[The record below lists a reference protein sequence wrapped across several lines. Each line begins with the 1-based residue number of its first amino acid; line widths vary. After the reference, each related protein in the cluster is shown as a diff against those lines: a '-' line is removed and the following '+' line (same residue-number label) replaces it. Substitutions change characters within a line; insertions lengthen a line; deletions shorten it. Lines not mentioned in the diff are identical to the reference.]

1 MIFRPAADKKLC
13 ASGSI
18 ITDIPNQPVLNKKED
33 IMKKLL
39 ALVLAMTM
47 ILALTACGGGNTGGS
62 DNGGGSASGSGSAG
76 GDSSGDET
84 VTLSLAHIR
93 PVDSPSDL
101 AIRAFAEEAT
111 ELSGGSI
118 QFEIYPANQLGDYTI
133 VQERVSIGDVDM
145 QIASLGSNMDEFFA
159 MSNAAYLC
167 ATWDEA
173 RKVFAED
180 SPIVSLYTEKLAKYN
195 MTYLTNYPLY
205 FGGISLNVDAVDP
218 TNPNA
223 KSGIKI
229 RVPSM
234 TTFEKTA
241 TTLGYLA
248 TPLPSSEMFTA
259 VQTHVV
265 DGAIGAGAE
274 MYYGNLSGLNKYY
287 LPINDHFECW
297 WMYINTDRWNSL
309 SDNQRN
315 ALQTAARHMNEARW
329 EVAEAET
336 KEYEDKLAESGCIV
350 VEYTD
355 EQLAEFAAV
364 VREAVWPVISE
375 EYGTEN
381 FEAVTA
387 GIQ

>member
-1 MIFRPAADKKLC
+1 
-13 ASGSI
+13 
-18 ITDIPNQPVLNKKED
+18 
-33 IMKKLL
+33 MKKLL
-39 ALVLAMTM
+39 SLVLALLMVLS
-47 ILALTACGGGNTGGS
+47 LAACGGDNSNGGS
-62 DNGGGSASGSGSAG
+62 GGG
-76 GDSSGDET
+76 GDGEEKT

-93 PVDSPSDL
+93 PVDSSADL
-101 AIRAFAEEAT
+101 AIHAFADEAT
-111 ELSGGSI
+111 ELSGGTL
-118 QFEIYPANQLGDYTI
+118 QFEIYPASQLGDYTT

-145 QIASLGSNMDEFFA
+145 QIASLGSNMDRFFA

-173 RKVFAED
+173 RELYAPD
-180 SPIVSLYTEKLAKYN
+180 SVMVQLYEEKLAEYN
-195 MTYLTNYPLY
+195 LTYLTNYPLY
-205 FGGISLNVDAVDP
+205 FGGISLNVDAIDP

-248 TPLPSSEMFTA
+248 TPLNSSEMFTA
-259 VQTHVV
+259 VQTGVV

-297 WMYINTDRWNSL
+297 WMYINTDKWNSL
-309 SDNQRN
+309 SDNQRE
-315 ALQTAARHMNEARW
+315 ALQTAADHMNEQRW

-336 KEYEDKLAESGCIV
+336 AEYEQKLAESGCIV

-355 EQLAEFAAV
+355 EQLAEFAEV
-364 VREAVWPVISE
+364 VREAVWPAIAE

-381 FEAVTA
+381 FEAVINS
-387 GIQ
+387 IQQ